1 VLEGKLTMPHRW
13 MKPFLLIAS
22 LTAAVMACK
31 NVSSPTAPSLS
42 TVAITGNSSLTSIGQ
57 TSQLT
62 AVATLSDGTSQ
73 QNVTT
78 TATWQ
83 SSSPAVATVSNAG
96 LVTAVAAGTT
106 TITATYQAKS
116 GTFNVTVTI
125 APAPFSSL
133 AGTWVGTWND
143 NIYNVSGSLT
153 ATFAVTGSTV
163 SATGVIGLGVF
174 GMSNEGG
181 TGVGTISG
189 QTLNFTFVS
198 STVGSGMG
206 TLASGGAGSGSGTVT
221 PPLSFGAFKFSG
233 TVTGTTISGTF
244 TFTSPTGGA
253 GVASLTKQ

>member
-1 VLEGKLTMPHRW
+1 MSYRW
-13 MKPFLLIAS
+13 MKSFLLVAS
-22 LTAAVMACK
+22 VIAAVMACK
-31 NVSSPTAPSLS
+31 NESSPTAPSF
-42 TVAITGNSSLTSIGQ
+42 TAVAITGNGSLTSVGQ

-62 AVATLSDGTSQ
+62 ATATLSDGTM

-96 LVTAVAAGTT
+96 LVKAVAAGTT
-106 TITATYQAKS
+106 TITATYQTKT
-116 GTFNVTVTI
+116 GTSTVTVTA

-143 NIYNVSGSLT
+143 TRYNVSGTLT
-153 ATFAVTGSTV
+153 ATFAVSGSTV
-163 SATGVIGLGVF
+163 AATGVIGLQVF
-174 GMSNEGG
+174 GLSNEVG
-181 TGVGTISG
+181 TGTGTVAG
-189 QTLNFTFVS
+189 QTLNFIFTA
-198 STVGSGMG
+198 STVGSGNG

-221 PPLSFGAFKFSG
+221 APLSFGAFTFAG

>member
-1 VLEGKLTMPHRW
+1 MPNRW

-22 LTAAVMACK
+22 LTAAIMACTHE
-31 NVSSPTAPSLS
+31 SSPTAPSFT
-42 TVAITGNSSLTSIGQ
+42 TVTITGTGSLTTAGQ
-57 TSQLT
+57 TSQLNAT
-62 AVATLSDGTSQ
+62 AMLTDGTTR
-73 QNVTT
+73 NVTT

-116 GTFNVTVTI
+116 GTFNITVTGP
-125 APAPFSSL
+125 PAPFSSL

-143 NIYNVSGSLT
+143 TRYNVSGPLT
-153 ATFAVTGSTV
+153 ATFAVSGSNVT
-163 SATGVIGLGVF
+163 ATGVIGLAVF

-181 TGVGTISG
+181 TGTGTISG
-189 QTLNFTFVS
+189 QTLNFTFAS
-198 STVGSGMG
+198 GTVGSGIG
-206 TLASGGAGSGSGTVT
+206 TLASGGAGSGSGSVT
-221 PPLSFGAFKFSG
+221 PPLSFGAFTFSG